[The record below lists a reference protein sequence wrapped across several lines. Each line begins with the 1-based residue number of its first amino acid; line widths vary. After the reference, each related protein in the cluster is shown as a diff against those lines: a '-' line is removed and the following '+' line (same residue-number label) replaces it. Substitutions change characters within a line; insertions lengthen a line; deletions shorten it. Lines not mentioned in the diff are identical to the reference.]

1 MLLQNHRCDPDGAK
15 PIRARPTRDGPGFR
29 FAPSGLCI
37 SASSHEGEGKRI
49 SRRTLVYSLVTRA
62 RHRDSKLSSA
72 SIRACASI
80 GPLRFSVATLTGAAT
95 ALACAGT
102 AAGHFSNDF
111 EITVL
116 PVYQHFRPSIRRQD
130 QCPCAFCGEALHCL
144 IGALA
149 SAVSMPIV
157 TSAEMQTAKKKTGRI
172 CIFIG
177 HFPCDWLSAGSNFAF
192 YSGDKRSKIWP
203 AFTSKPSKRHLG

>member
-1 MLLQNHRCDPDGAK
+1 MRETLLRLLVTGRRIKHCGARLGKERSGHTLGNLADFIAVGQNTTTSSQTA
-15 PIRARPTRDGPGFR
+15 AR
-29 FAPSGLCI
+29 FAARHFGL
-37 SASSHEGEGKRI
+37 A
-49 SRRTLVYSLVTRA
+49 YSELTRA
-62 RHRDSKLSSA
+62 RQRDSKLSSS
-72 SIRACASI
+72 SIRACASM
-80 GPLRFSVATLTGAAT
+80 GPLRFSVATLTGAAA

-116 PVYQHFRPSIRRQD
+116 PAYQHFRPSIRRQD
-130 QCPCAFCGEALHCL
+130 QCPCVFDGEALHCL

-149 SAVSMPIV
+149 CAVSMPIG

-177 HFPCDWLSAGSNFAF
+177 HFPCG
-192 YSGDKRSKIWP
+192 
-203 AFTSKPSKRHLG
+203 